1 MADKSHLKLVSQP
14 DVNLRIRMRPFE
26 FEVAGQGTV
35 EVATRDIHLRFDE
48 IPLTVRVP
56 FTAQQVVAGSIG
68 PFGVHIRPFDAQLRA
83 VGVDVHGVLG
93 KEQIEA
99 DVHAAGECKSDV
111 DITGK
116 LAEEVVKAARK
127 FTED

>member
-83 VGVDVHGVLG
+83 VGVTLRAFDPLLG
-93 KEQIEA
+93 AKLSM
-99 DVHAAGECKSDV
+99 C
-111 DITGK
+111 TGQ
-116 LAEEVVKAARK
+116 LLHP
-127 FTED
+127 